1 MKPLLLGQR
10 LGDNRPD
17 ILFTHLAHRLMIRAT
32 FSNPRLA
39 K

>member
-10 LGDNRPD
+10 LGDNNPD
-17 ILFTHLAHRLMIRAT
+17 ILAAHFGHRLMIRAT